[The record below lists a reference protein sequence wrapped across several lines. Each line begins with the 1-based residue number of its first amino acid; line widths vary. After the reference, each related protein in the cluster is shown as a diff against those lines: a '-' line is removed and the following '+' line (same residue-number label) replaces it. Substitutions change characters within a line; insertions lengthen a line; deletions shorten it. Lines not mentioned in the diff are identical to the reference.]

1 MNNFENLKNG
11 LSIETEE
18 NYYKIVEHLEKQPLD
33 LNKLPDDF
41 RDSDPNFDPKLVDL
55 LKENESIKIPS
66 RLDESVMANYHQQ
79 IKLQNSFLG
88 RTLFYNLFRN
98 KQFIKRIAKS
108 KGMKNAFIELIRINL
123 IPTLRPVLVGALLF
137 ILAII
142 VYYRYTKPQNNPTNI
157 MANQETPIIT
167 VSPTTDAPISFP
179 SPIESIDPKL
189 TKNPTT
195 NEDNIKRESAN
206 GSDKQI
212 NIRKEDD
219 KVSDNASANSK
230 NDEPVEIAKNTTPKN
245 ILRLPT
251 ERSELN
257 SISSIEKVFVNK
269 FSLDIHTQ
277 DTDKQLWLDKIH
289 NGLIQKIPSLKG
301 EEDWKV
307 INSVGEAEVFLQFNE
322 KENSISLVNF
332 SSTSIWEINIK
343 DYFMESPEVVIDKI
357 INKLQ
362 EDIITDLQKNND
374 KNPKN

>member
-1 MNNFENLKNG
+1 MNNFENLKIND
-11 LSIETEE
+11 LSTETEE
-18 NYYKIVEHLEKQPLD
+18 GYYKIVEQLEKQPLD

-41 RDSDPNFDPKLVDL
+41 RDSDPSFDPKLVDL

-88 RTLFYNLFRN
+88 RTLFRNLFRN

-137 ILAII
+137 ILSII
-142 VYYRYTKPQNNPTNI
+142 VYYQYTKPQNNPTNI
-157 MANQETPIIT
+157 MANQETPAIKA
-167 VSPTTDAPISFP
+167 SPTIDTPILVP
-179 SPIESIDPKL
+179 SPIETIDPKFA
-189 TKNPTT
+189 KNPRN
-195 NEDNIKRESAN
+195 NEDNIKQESSN
-206 GSDKQI
+206 GNNKEE
-212 NIRKEDD
+212 NRRKEDD
-219 KVSDNASANSK
+219 KVTDNINTGSK
-230 NDEPVEIAKNTTPKN
+230 NIEPVEIAKNIPKS

-277 DTDKQLWLDKIH
+277 DTNKQLWLDKIH

-307 INSVGEAEVFLQFNE
+307 INNVGEAEVFLQFNE

-332 SSTSIWEINIK
+332 SSTNIWTINIK
-343 DYFMESPEVVIDKI
+343 DYFMESPEAVIDKI
-357 INKLQ
+357 IDKLQ